1 MKNRTAKTT
10 TVNPNTQGNNKK
22 VIAGSPR
29 PVSKM
34 EKFTGPPKGVMDG
47 GMSGTSSSRPT
58 VSGGRVLKFNSI
70 NRDENTMTSN
80 KVRLDKS
87 GNVISDQVTDY
98 NKIPFKNKAID
109 LINRIDYKMG
119 NAINRGGDKI
129 MSAPSVMREDL
140 RAAANRA
147 GKMLTK
153 ENYNKGEVT
162 SEFDGNV
169 VSGLSKTRP
178 TMSGGMQEKVKYD
191 MPGGGK
197 RIEKKRYN
205 EEGYITDR
213 KIKDKKIN
221 PR

>member
-1 MKNRTAKTT
+1 MKNRTAKKT
-10 TVNPNTQGNNKK
+10 TVYPNPQGNP
-22 VIAGSPR
+22 G
-29 PVSKM
+29 
-34 EKFTGPPKGVMDG
+34 TPKDAMDG
-47 GMSGTSSSRPT
+47 GISRTSSSRPT
-58 VSGGRVLKFNSI
+58 ISGGRVIKFNSM

-80 KVRLDKS
+80 KVRMDKS

-109 LINRIDYKMG
+109 LINRVDYKIG
-119 NAINRGGDKI
+119 NAINRGGEQI
-129 MSAPSVMREDL
+129 MSVPSVMREDL

-147 GKMLTK
+147 GRMLTK
-153 ENYNKGEVT
+153 ENYNEGGVT

-169 VSGLSKTRP
+169 VSGVSRTRP

-205 EEGYITDR
+205 EEGLITDR
-213 KIKDKKIN
+213 KIKDRKIN

>member
-10 TVNPNTQGNNKK
+10 TVNPNTQGKNKK

-34 EKFTGPPKGVMDG
+34 EKFTGQRPMDG
-47 GMSGTSSSRPT
+47 GISGTSSSRPT
-58 VSGGRVLKFNSI
+58 LSGGRVLKFNSI

-109 LINRIDYKMG
+109 LI
-119 NAINRGGDKI
+119 

-153 ENYNKGEVT
+153 ENYSKGEVT

-178 TMSGGMQEKVKYD
+178 TMSGGIQEKVKYD

-205 EEGYITDR
+205 EELNITDR